1 MLSNKDERKNEIV
14 AFNDFAPTESFFVGS
29 MKKSY
34 EQTSREKRQKK
45 NKNAN
50 TKKKY
55 TTGKEKKML
64 KKKKLRE

>member
-14 AFNDFAPTESFFVGS
+14 AFNDFAPTENSLVGS
-29 MKKSY
+29 IKKGY
-34 EQTSREKRQKK
+34 EHREKKGK
-45 NKNAN
+45 NKKNAN

-55 TTGKEKKML
+55 TGKEKKML